1 MNVGA
6 TPSMT
11 DEIERTE
18 PALEQP
24 SVETPAPR
32 PPAPAWTGFIKRAS
46 APATTDGTR
55 WEVQLSAVPS
65 PPWLEFFR
73 QAEGASPSSSGEP
86 PRPRRVTVDQASLA
100 FKSGEDHVERWI
112 EAIDKWI
119 AWADTRYSAS
129 LDEES
134 RQRSL
139 RLDDAANKRERI
151 VRLNDRFRNL

>member
-11 DEIERTE
+11 QDIERTE
-18 PALEQP
+18 PAP
-24 SVETPAPR
+24 SAETPVPR
-32 PPAPAWTGFIKRAS
+32 ATAPASTGFIKRAS
-46 APATTDGTR
+46 APATADGTR

-65 PPWLEFFR
+65 PQWLEFFK
-73 QAEGASPSSSGEP
+73 QTEEASSSSGGAS
-86 PRPRRVTVDQASLA
+86 PRPRRVTFDPASLV
-100 FKSGEDHVERWI
+100 FKSDEDHVERWI
-112 EAIDKWI
+112 EAIDQWI
-119 AWADTRYSAS
+119 AWADTRYRAS